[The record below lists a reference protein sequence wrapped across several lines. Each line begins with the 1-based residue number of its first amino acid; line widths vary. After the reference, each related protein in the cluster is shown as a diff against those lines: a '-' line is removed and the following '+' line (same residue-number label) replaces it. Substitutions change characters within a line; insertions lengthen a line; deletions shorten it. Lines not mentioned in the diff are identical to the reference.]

1 MPAAF
6 VTGVAGR
13 PGIDLV
19 RELVTAVV
27 ARSLPLVLL
36 LLAPTL
42 ASGGEGSGGPGVSP
56 KVAQVSVSVETSRP
70 IVGQTTQAYAELR
83 DASGN
88 LLTGRPIVWASGDD
102 TIASVDAK
110 GVVTARTP
118 GTASI
123 TASSGGASGSV
134 SVSVQPLR
142 QLQPRRSR

>member
-1 MPAAF
+1 MPAAL

-19 RELVTAVV
+19 RELVTAAV

-70 IVGQTTQAYAELR
+70 VVGQATQAYAELR

-88 LLTGRPIVWASGDD
+88 LLTGRPITWASDDD

-142 QLQPRRSR
+142 QLQPRRTR

>member
-6 VTGVAGR
+6 VTGVAGCL
-13 PGIDLV
+13 GIDLI
-19 RELVTAVV
+19 RERVTASV

-42 ASGGEGSGGPGVSP
+42 ASGGEGSGGPGGP
-56 KVAQVSVSVETSRP
+56 PEVARVSVSVETSRP

-83 DASGN
+83 DASGS
-88 LLTGRPIVWASGDD
+88 LLAGRPVTWASDDD

-123 TASSGGASGSV
+123 TARSGGASGSV